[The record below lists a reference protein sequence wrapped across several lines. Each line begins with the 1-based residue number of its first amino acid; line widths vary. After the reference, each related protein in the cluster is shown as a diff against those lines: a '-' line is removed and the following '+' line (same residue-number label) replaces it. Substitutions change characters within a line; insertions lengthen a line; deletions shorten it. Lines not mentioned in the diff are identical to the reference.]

1 MIRYQAY
8 RCICKQGKTV
18 LNRLNL
24 NFDYLENPMNYN
36 SQVTLQLT
44 LSLRN
49 TSRILN
55 PSAFNNAWNM
65 YPKPY
70 CGKSASNLYIIVI
83 KTKLIKV
90 CTNKTILFIL
100 LLWKH
105 NNSIYCDMPQFHPSM
120 ILFKDLVIKQK
131 PLPTLKENFNQNKIK
146 FSFLHIVL
154 RLL

>member
-1 MIRYQAY
+1 MTCKIILSNEAGTTSSFYAVVLLKNCIARTHRPLLSPDLIFIWAYNTISLLVIRYQAY
-8 RCICKQGKTV
+8 RCICKQRKTV

-65 YPKPY
+65 YPKQ
-70 CGKSASNLYIIVI
+70 CCSKSASNLYIIVI
-83 KTKLIKV
+83 QT
-90 CTNKTILFIL
+90 KTI
-100 LLWKH
+100 
-105 NNSIYCDMPQFHPSM
+105 D
-120 ILFKDLVIKQK
+120 
-131 PLPTLKENFNQNKIK
+131 
-146 FSFLHIVL
+146 
-154 RLL
+154 